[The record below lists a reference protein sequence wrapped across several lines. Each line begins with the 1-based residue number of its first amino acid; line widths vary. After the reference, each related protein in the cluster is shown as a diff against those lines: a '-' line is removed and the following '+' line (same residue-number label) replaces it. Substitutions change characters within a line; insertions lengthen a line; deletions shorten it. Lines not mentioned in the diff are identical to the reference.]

1 MNLFAHQIATRAAGG
16 KVRVVSLR
24 DPADG
29 SQRHT
34 VAYESFGE
42 RWLSALRF
50 ADESTADAAAAVL
63 GEFIGAEKR

>member
-1 MNLFAHQIATRAAGG
+1 MGLCAHQIATRAAGG
-16 KVRVVSLR
+16 KVHVVAFR

-29 SQRHT
+29 SERHA
-34 VAYESFGE
+34 VAYTSFGD

-50 ADESTADAAAAVL
+50 PDASTADAAAAVL